1 MADYKTTRC
10 IGCLWWDDKN
20 GCSCQDWNL
29 RWQCPA
35 LMETEQRII
44 EGRTFFMV

>member
-1 MADYKTTRC
+1 MKDYKTSRC
-10 IGCLWWDDKN
+10 IGCFWWDDKI
-20 GCSCQDWNL
+20 GCFCQEWNL

-44 EGRTFFMV
+44 EGRTFFMG